1 VQGSSAEFACTG
13 GLECTLPAGTVP
25 GTYTVSY
32 TAVVTDAAVGTVRNA
47 VVAQG
52 GNDDPSGPPPSCAG
66 ECEVVTPVAAPTVTV
81 VKSSDPASGEMVLAG
96 QTVTYTL
103 TIQIERSALAQD
115 LVLTDTFS
123 GGQALAGDLPDEC
136 AATEAG
142 LTCTFPAGTAPGEYT
157 FSYATVVE
165 AGASGT
171 IGNVVVA
178 AGGGDEDPVCNVCST
193 EHPVGVPAIEA
204 VKTATLTVD
213 NRTPGVGNVGDV
225 VTYTITV
232 TNVGNVTIDGLIVTD
247 SFNGGEA
254 VTLTCAPAQLAP
266 GESATCESYSHTIT
280 VEDTNVEDGLLRN
293 MVIATATAT
302 GGTAPP
308 VTVTVTSESEAVV
321 EVEQDVTTVRIVKQ
335 ASPRDVRVGDL
346 VRYTVVMENTGSYDL
361 VNGTLVDMPPAGF
374 TYVDGSLTVADRDG
388 AGVVVGRYPVIRVE
402 GLDIAAGETATVT
415 YLLRVGAGVRAGIHT
430 NSAVVEDGGEV
441 ISNVATA
448 DVQLVADPL
457 LDESLIIG
465 TVFNDRDG
473 DGWQDSA
480 TMTGVHVQGG
490 FAPGAY
496 VANSTTVDRG
506 NGPRPEPDASSPL
519 LHGIGIGTIEG
530 RQSEADPVERHQV
543 VVSQLLTAPEFTDDF
558 VLTTKEG
565 ITVRMDAE
573 GNTRVERNGDAARG
587 LTAAEP
593 VVERRI
599 SKVEGGYRVDY
610 VIGNGGIEER
620 GIPGVRIAS
629 VEGLLVET
637 DQYGRYHL
645 VGVDGGLWERGR
657 NFILKVDPATL
668 PPGSELTTA
677 NPLVRRVTPGLP
689 VRFDFGVRL
698 PPGLVEGGREQVEL
712 ELGEVFFAPGSAEV
726 RPQYMPV
733 IEAMAAKV
741 REYGGGEVVIDANG
755 EEEALA
761 FGRAHAVRDALL
773 ALLDGDEAKELRVV
787 ARGHV
792 DDPGALV
799 VGVDE
804 GGALLGA
811 VLFDTDRSDIRPE
824 FEPLLD
830 RIAEA
835 LEKRGGGSIAIV
847 GHTDVRG
854 SYAYNTA
861 LGLRR
866 AQAVYEA
873 LEKRL
878 SPEVRARIRV
888 EASSDPTAPVGGRE

>member
-1 VQGSSAEFACTG
+1 
-13 GLECTLPAGTVP
+13 
-25 GTYTVSY
+25 
-32 TAVVTDAAVGTVRNA
+32 
-47 VVAQG
+47 
-52 GNDDPSGPPPSCAG
+52 
-66 ECEVVTPVAAPTVTV
+66 
-81 VKSSDPASGEMVLAG
+81 
-96 QTVTYTL
+96 
-103 TIQIERSALAQD
+103 
-115 LVLTDTFS
+115 
-123 GGQALAGDLPDEC
+123 
-136 AATEAG
+136 
-142 LTCTFPAGTAPGEYT
+142 
-157 FSYATVVE
+157 
-165 AGASGT
+165 
-171 IGNVVVA
+171 
-178 AGGGDEDPVCNVCST
+178 
-193 EHPVGVPAIEA
+193 
-204 VKTATLTVD
+204 
-213 NRTPGVGNVGDV
+213 
-225 VTYTITV
+225 
-232 TNVGNVTIDGLIVTD
+232 
-247 SFNGGEA
+247 
-254 VTLTCAPAQLAP
+254 
-266 GESATCESYSHTIT
+266 
-280 VEDTNVEDGLLRN
+280 
-293 MVIATATAT
+293 
-302 GGTAPP
+302 
-308 VTVTVTSESEAVV
+308 
-321 EVEQDVTTVRIVKQ
+321 
-335 ASPRDVRVGDL
+335 
-346 VRYTVVMENTGSYDL
+346 
-361 VNGTLVDMPPAGF
+361 
-374 TYVDGSLTVADRDG
+374 
-388 AGVVVGRYPVIRVE
+388 
-402 GLDIAAGETATVT
+402 
-415 YLLRVGAGVRAGIHT
+415 
-430 NSAVVEDGGEV
+430 
-441 ISNVATA
+441 
-448 DVQLVADPL
+448 
-457 LDESLIIG
+457 
-465 TVFNDRDG
+465 
-473 DGWQDSA
+473 
-480 TMTGVHVQGG
+480 
-490 FAPGAY
+490 
-496 VANSTTVDRG
+496 
-506 NGPRPEPDASSPL
+506 
-519 LHGIGIGTIEG
+519 
-530 RQSEADPVERHQV
+530 
-543 VVSQLLTAPEFTDDF
+543 
-558 VLTTKEG
+558 
-565 ITVRMDAE
+565 MDAE

-799 VGVDE
+799 GGVRE

-811 VLFDTDRSDIRPE
+811 VQFDTDRSDIRPE

-888 EASSDPTAPVGGRE
+888 EASSD